1 MKMAGHLKGQLLSC
15 SPLYFSPRLA
25 LDMDDHIVVKLKEI
39 ESTYQDLE
47 EKLGDPSVFADQEN
61 AKRLGRAKRSM
72 ETTVGTFHEYQKL
85 EKDLEDTQTLLRL
98 ENDRE
103 SREFFE
109 QELVEL
115 RAKEQELA
123 EKLRLLLLPKDP
135 NDDKDIMVEIRA
147 GAGGDEAS
155 IFAGDLFRMYLRY
168 ADKMRWTSELASAS
182 EGEMGGYKEVIFSMK
197 GDGAYSKF
205 KFESGVHRVQR
216 VPATEAQGRVHTSTA
231 TVAVMPEAEEV
242 DVVLEDKDL
251 EITTMRSGGA
261 GGQNVNKVET
271 AVRIVHKP
279 TGIFV
284 HCSEERSQLQN
295 KERAKQ
301 ILRNKLYK
309 IKLEEHQKEIYDQR
323 KSQVGSG
330 DRSEKIRTYNFK
342 DNRLTDHRLNQ
353 NFALQSV
360 LEGELDRVIEASILD
375 EQQRLLKESIE

>member
-1 MKMAGHLKGQLLSC
+1 
-15 SPLYFSPRLA
+15 
-25 LDMDDHIVVKLKEI
+25 MDDHIVVKLKEV

-47 EKLGDPSVFADQEN
+47 EKLADPSVFQDQEN

-72 ETTVGTFHEYQKL
+72 EATVNTFHEYQKL
-85 EKDLEDTQTLLRL
+85 EKDLEDTQTLLRQ

-103 SREFFE
+103 TREFFE

-115 RAKEQELA
+115 RAREQELA

-147 GAGGDEAS
+147 GTGGDEAS
-155 IFAGDLFRMYLRY
+155 LFAGDLFRMYLRY

-205 KFESGVHRVQR
+205 KYESGVHRVQR

-242 DVVLEDKDL
+242 DVVLEEKDL

-284 HCSEERSQLQN
+284 ACSEERSQLQN

-309 IKLEEHQKEIYDQR
+309 LKLEEHQKEIYDQR
-323 KSQVGSG
+323 KAQVGSG

-342 DNRLTDHRLNQ
+342 DNRLTDHRINQ

-375 EQQRLLKESIE
+375 EQQRLLRESIE